1 MLQTKFYPK
10 LKAAAAK
17 HNKQLCAVERDAI
30 FVCEKSIKIIAYS
43 WQLVDSHFC
52 AQPTSRV
59 QSISAYRLR
68 VSSFKLTYIESIA
81 LCCLNIVQHVQHVTA
96 FATLLSG
103 WVVCKVAATIY
114 VQTLYFMHNYGI
126 VAYNG
131 TEVFVELLQLIS
143 YSSRKRKYLYFA
155 N

>member
-1 MLQTKFYPK
+1 M
-10 LKAAAAK
+10 
-17 HNKQLCAVERDAI
+17 ERDAI
-30 FVCEKSIKIIAYS
+30 YVCEKSIKIIAYS

-96 FATLLSG
+96 FA
-103 WVVCKVAATIY
+103 ATIY
-114 VQTLYFMHNYGI
+114 VQTLCFMHNY
-126 VAYNG
+126 VAYAYNG
-131 TEVFVELLQLIS
+131 TKVFVDLLQLIS
-143 YSSRKRKYLYFA
+143 YSNRKRKYLYFA